1 MAEMKLGMIY
11 TCNMES
17 FGKCKRWEKVNI
29 LCIVYQNHGRSVVV
43 LDPFRSFKGI

>member
-17 FGKCKRWEKVNI
+17 FGKCKRWEKGKCTLHRLPKSWKI
-29 LCIVYQNHGRSVVV
+29 CGCTR
-43 LDPFRSFKGI
+43 PF